1 MNSKSDKAAAKAEK
15 EHYVPSSWDEVS
27 TNLYQRI
34 EWYASKFIT
43 VSVMGVVIG
52 VIGVVYGLVSLVLGS
67 AISAISVFLGFFV
80 GFGAL
85 VASIVLLLWG
95 VFWRRRVENKKIL

>member
-1 MNSKSDKAAAKAEK
+1 MPKSNNQVEKKEK
-15 EHYVPSSWDEVS
+15 EHYVPKSWEEVS

-43 VSVMGVVIG
+43 YSVYGVVVG
-52 VIGVVYGLVSLVLGS
+52 VIGVVYGFVSLALGS
-67 AISAISVFLGFFV
+67 AASQISTFLGLFI

-85 VASIVLLLWG
+85 VASIILLLWG
-95 VFWRRRVENKKIL
+95 VFWRRRVENQKIL

>member
-1 MNSKSDKAAAKAEK
+1 
-15 EHYVPSSWDEVS
+15 
-27 TNLYQRI
+27 
-34 EWYASKFIT
+34 
-43 VSVMGVVIG
+43 
-52 VIGVVYGLVSLVLGS
+52 LGGQ
-67 AISAISVFLGFFV
+67 IVQISVFLGLFI